1 MAGERVKLQVQAR
14 ESRGSASSRRLRE
27 EGLIP
32 GVLYGSGD
40 KAHPFS
46 IEERQ
51 LRKALTGDHGLHA
64 ILDVVLEGQQK
75 AHHAV
80 VKDYQ
85 LDPTRARL
93 LHIDL
98 HEVRLDQAIQTNVVI
113 ELVGEAAGQKEGGVL
128 SQINREVRVEALPME
143 VPDHLEL
150 DISAMVIGDSL
161 RITDLRVPEGVT
173 LLDDLET
180 VLATVSPPSISS
192 PSSASTSSGSGSFVG
207 GLTVASTVSRSSRSV
222 TPSGTR
228 RSVMRRLSPITIAEM
243 SSSRWSGT
251 SIGRAST
258 RTSRLIWLRTPP
270 SFWPAASPTSSM
282 TTFVWIA

>member
-14 ESRGSASSRRLRE
+14 ESRGSAESRRLRE
-27 EGLIP
+27 QGLIP
-32 GVLYGSGD
+32 GVLYGNGD

-46 IEERQ
+46 IEERE

-85 LDPTRARL
+85 LDPVRARL

-98 HEVRLDQAIQTNVVI
+98 HEVRLDQAIQTNVVV
-113 ELVGEAAGQKEGGVL
+113 ELTGEAAGQKEGGVL

-150 DISAMVIGDSL
+150 DVTAMVIGDSL
-161 RITDLRVPEGVT
+161 RLSDLRVPEGVT
-173 LLDDLET
+173 LLDDPET
-180 VLATVSPPSISS
+180 VLATLSPPTKEPEPEPEEVEGEEGEEIEGEAAEDEGAEGEGE
-192 PSSASTSSGSGSFVG
+192 SAPEGGEPEAEASGEDQSEG
-207 GLTVASTVSRSSRSV
+207 
-222 TPSGTR
+222 
-228 RSVMRRLSPITIAEM
+228 
-243 SSSRWSGT
+243 
-251 SIGRAST
+251 
-258 RTSRLIWLRTPP
+258 
-270 SFWPAASPTSSM
+270 
-282 TTFVWIA
+282 

>member
-1 MAGERVKLQVQAR
+1 MAGERVKLRVQVR
-14 ESRGSASSRRLRE
+14 ESRGSAASRRLRD

-40 KAHPFS
+40 KAHPFC
-46 IEERQ
+46 IEERE

-64 ILDVVLEGQQK
+64 ILDVILEGQQK

-80 VKDYQ
+80 VKEYQ

-93 LHIDL
+93 LH
-98 HEVRLDQAIQTNVVI
+98 LDQSIQSSVVV

-173 LLDDLET
+173 LLDDPET
-180 VLATVSPPSISS
+180 VLATVSPPTKEPEPEEVEAEEGEEIEGEAVEGEGEAAEGEAGAEGGE
-192 PSSASTSSGSGSFVG
+192 PEAEASDEEQNSEG
-207 GLTVASTVSRSSRSV
+207 
-222 TPSGTR
+222 
-228 RSVMRRLSPITIAEM
+228 
-243 SSSRWSGT
+243 
-251 SIGRAST
+251 
-258 RTSRLIWLRTPP
+258 
-270 SFWPAASPTSSM
+270 
-282 TTFVWIA
+282 